1 MISVTDCIGLC
12 GLTPEE
18 VGAIAE
24 HEHVPE
30 IVAATMG
37 SYLIHCDHGAER
49 IRDMMVDDIRTA
61 VRRHDTQHAR
71 HLVQA
76 LRLFLHEHPEAALRP

>member
-1 MISVTDCIGLC
+1 MISLTDCIGLC

-18 VGAIAE
+18 VEAIAE

-37 SYLIHCDHGAER
+37 AYLLDSER
-49 IRDMMVDDIRTA
+49 GPETIRDMMIDDIRSA
-61 VRRHDTQHAR
+61 VHRHDLPHAR
-71 HLVQA
+71 HVM
-76 LRLFLHEHPEAALRP
+76 AALRHFLAEHPGLSLRP

>member
-1 MISVTDCIGLC
+1 MISLTDCIGLC

-18 VGAIAE
+18 VEAIAE

-37 SYLIHCDHGAER
+37 AYLLDSER
-49 IRDMMVDDIRTA
+49 GPETIRDMMIDDIRSA
-61 VRRHDTQHAR
+61 VHRHDLPHAR
-71 HLVQA
+71 HVM
-76 LRLFLHEHPEAALRP
+76 AALRHFLAEHPGLALRP